1 MSSARTPARTLRST
15 AAFVDRSG
23 VALVFPKEDVVLPS
37 LWQAVAGPRP
47 VEWAVRDEDGAFV
60 SFTREMD
67 RVWAWKDELPGRGLT
82 VAGKHVAG
90 RVSLVSFGLI
100 GSLYALTGRPGGAED
115 FRSVEDLSPLERDV
129 AEAVL
134 QEGVSTAPELH
145 RALETPD
152 RKRVKAAVES
162 LERMLVLTRAG
173 SREQDQGWP
182 AGAYDLL
189 ARRCSVHLV
198 DLPSPEDA
206 RRRIV
211 AKLLNA
217 ARELSAADV
226 TGALGWRKAQAI
238 RALEDLADAGVAST
252 RDEEGYRLWMARGR
266 SS

>member
-1 MSSARTPARTLRST
+1 
-15 AAFVDRSG
+15 
-23 VALVFPKEDVVLPS
+23 
-37 LWQAVAGPRP
+37 
-47 VEWAVRDEDGAFV
+47 
-60 SFTREMD
+60 
-67 RVWAWKDELPGRGLT
+67 
-82 VAGKHVAG
+82 
-90 RVSLVSFGLI
+90 
-100 GSLYALTGRPGGAED
+100 
-115 FRSVEDLSPLERDV
+115 V

-145 RALETPD
+145 RTLETPD

-198 DLPSPEDA
+198 DLPSPEEA

-211 AKLLNA
+211 AKLLNS

-226 TGALGWRKAQAI
+226 TGALGWRKTEAVG
-238 RALEDLADAGVAST
+238 ALEDLADAGVAST
-252 RDEEGYRLWMARGR
+252 RDEEGYRLWVARGR